1 MDLDFQGVRVAVIG
15 LGKSGLAAVELLAS
29 RGAAVTASDTRPL
42 EELGEA
48 ARVLERVKAPFRP
61 QTWESLEGADW
72 VVISP
77 GVPADLEILE
87 RARRKGIRVISEVE
101 LASYFLQGETIGI
114 TGSNGKTTTTAL
126 VGHILKEC
134 GIPVQVGGNIGTVP
148 ATAMAASSRPG
159 QWNVLELS
167 SFQLETIQSFRARI
181 GVVLNVTQDHLD
193 RHRTFAGYASAKARL
208 METQLPEDFA
218 VLNRDDAT
226 CVEYA
231 RVTRGH
237 VLWFS
242 LARHAA
248 PGVWLDGG
256 TIRSDGLPLLDAAEI
271 PLRGRHNLENVMA
284 ASAAAR
290 LAGAPL
296 DGIASAVRSFKAVEH
311 RLEFVRRVR
320 NIDFYNDSKATNVD
334 STVKAIEAFD
344 TPLWV
349 ILGGKDKGSDYTP
362 LGPLVAARA
371 RAALLIGAAAP
382 LIAARLEG
390 TVPLIECGTLEN
402 AVLTAFRQARPGD
415 TVLLAP
421 ACASFD
427 QFENYEHRGRVFKQ
441 LVNGLGET

>member
-1 MDLDFQGVRVAVIG
+1 MDLDFQGVKVAVIG

-29 RGAAVTASDTRPL
+29 RGAAVTACDTRPL
-42 EELGEA
+42 EQLGEA

-61 QTWESLEGADW
+61 QVWESLEGADW

-87 RARRKGIRVISEVE
+87 RTRREGIRVIGEVE

-167 SFQLETIQSFRARI
+167 SFQLETIQRFRARI
-181 GVVLNVTQDHLD
+181 GIVLNVTQDHLD

-242 LARHAA
+242 LARHVA

-256 TIRSDGLPLLDAAEI
+256 TIRSDDLPLLDAAEI

-296 DGIASAVRSFKAVEH
+296 DGIASAVRSFTAVEH

-320 NIDFYNDSKATNVD
+320 DIDFYNDSKATNVD

-344 TPLWV
+344 SPLWV

-362 LGPLVAARA
+362 LGSLLASKA
-371 RAALLIGAAAP
+371 RAALLIGAATP